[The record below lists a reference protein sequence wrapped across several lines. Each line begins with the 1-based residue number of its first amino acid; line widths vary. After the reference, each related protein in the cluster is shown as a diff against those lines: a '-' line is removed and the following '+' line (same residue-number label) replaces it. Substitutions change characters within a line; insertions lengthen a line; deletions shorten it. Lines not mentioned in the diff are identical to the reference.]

1 MLRDSSKVTVLF
13 ISISEW
19 APKPAFLPHQSSHYS
34 VVPFCFLLLLSFREP
49 HFCIKKMVQNQ
60 FCSTWK
66 KKKKVVNLTVVPG
79 PPSLGSWPEHDGNF
93 GPGGVLKLVV
103 LAKCYG
109 TPQAASTWGSLLM
122 ITGKLGGIDGF
133 GKHFCRVSL
142 TEKRK
147 GIWYMLIDRLF
158 QKSVQKYKI

>member
-1 MLRDSSKVTVLF
+1 MSSQASVLATSIQSLLRST
-13 ISISEW
+13 
-19 APKPAFLPHQSSHYS
+19 
-34 VVPFCFLLLLSFREP
+34 FLLSSSPFFPGTTFLYLKNGPESILLYL
-49 HFCIKKMVQNQ
+49 
-60 FCSTWK
+60 K
-66 KKKKVVNLTVVPG
+66 KKKKVINLTVVPG